1 MWYTS
6 AYVCMP
12 ATLCALI
19 PVRVYLARFQYSVR
33 LVPFTIGRV
42 AAGVFGQSVCV
53 YVCCDPS
60 LLYLSFG
67 SGSSCTSPRII
78 CLFRSPHT
86 SNPFEPFPACVSLF
100 FSAGSY
106 RRGCRCNPVPLPYRI
121 SLEKYEEKRGES
133 TAFCCFLHVREL
145 IYDSAFARKARCMC
159 ASVVTRKREEAR
171 ETVSTVPFI
180 SPVSR
185 SYISGDSGISS
196 RREIAMKNRVYLDAS

>member
-53 YVCCDPS
+53 CVCVLRPS
-60 LLYLSFG
+60 ASIPLVRFRFLLY
-67 SGSSCTSPRII
+67 TSPRII

-106 RRGCRCNPVPLPYRI
+106 RRGCRCNPVPLPYHI

-145 IYDSAFARKARCMC
+145 IYDSAFARKTRCMC

-185 SYISGDSGISS
+185 SYISA
-196 RREIAMKNRVYLDAS
+196 E

>member
-1 MWYTS
+1 MLRPFAS
-6 AYVCMP
+6 IF
-12 ATLCALI
+12 L
-19 PVRVYLARFQYSVR
+19 VRFR
-33 LVPFTIGRV
+33 
-42 AAGVFGQSVCV
+42 
-53 YVCCDPS
+53 S
-60 LLYLSFG
+60 LLY
-67 SGSSCTSPRII
+67 TSPRII

-106 RRGCRCNPVPLPYRI
+106 RRGCRCNPGPAAVPYLSGEVRR
-121 SLEKYEEKRGES
+121 KARES

-145 IYDSAFARKARCMC
+145 IYDSGFARKARCMC
-159 ASVVTRKREEAR
+159 ASIVTRKREEAR

-196 RREIAMKNRVYLDAS
+196 RREIAMKNRVYSDASSSSCACSLFPSSARLQRAAILIA